1 MTAPKPRAAGGA
13 VPPLAA
19 RNQPPEPY
27 YSDDAVTL
35 YGGDCLDVLR
45 TLPDASV
52 DAVVT
57 DPPAGVHFMGRDWD
71 ADRGGRDQW
80 IDWLGQRM
88 AEAHRVLKLGGHAL
102 VWALPRTSH
111 WTAMA
116 LEDAGF
122 EIRDCV
128 LHLFG
133 SGFPK
138 SLDVSKAIDKAAGA
152 TRKVVGQRDR
162 YLDGRV
168 RRNLGDRNEVFGT
181 GLTANGVADVTAP
194 ATDDARRWQGWGTAL
209 KPGQEIWWL
218 VRKPLAAGT
227 VAANVLEHGTGALNI
242 DSCRIPAGQDYRDKC
257 ASVVGLGSNRNGDA
271 YGEWTGVR
279 EDSTHDLGRWPTN
292 LLLTH
297 SASCNEGPCAPDCPV
312 AELDQQS
319 GARPS
324 GGSPGG
330 ESANTGMRGN
340 TFMRIRPERQADA
353 GGASR
358 YFPIFRYEAKAPA
371 SERPRGEDGT
381 AHVTVKPLNLMK
393 WLVRLVCPPG
403 GTVLDP
409 FLGSGTTAE
418 ACLIE
423 GFRCIGIERDPAHL
437 PLIKARLAKPIQ
449 PTLGFGAEE
458 AS

>member
-1 MTAPKPRAAGGA
+1 MKPYFA
-13 VPPLAA
+13 
-19 RNQPPEPY
+19 
-27 YSDDAVTL
+27 DDTITL
-35 YGGDCLDVLR
+35 YAGDCLDVLP
-45 TLPDASV
+45 TLPDATV

-57 DPPAGVHFMGRDWD
+57 DPPAGVSFMGRYWD
-71 ADRGGRDQW
+71 HDRGGRDAW
-80 IDWLGQRM
+80 IRWLGDIM
-88 AEAHRVLKLGGHAL
+88 TEAFRVLKPGGHAL

-111 WTAMA
+111 WTGMA

-122 EIRDCV
+122 DIRDCV

-138 SLDVSKAIDKAAGA
+138 SLDVGKAIDKAAGVE
-152 TRKVVGQRDR
+152 REVVGPKV
-162 YLDGRV
+162 YADGTAGHWTASSTYAQDGHTKS
-168 RRNLGDRNEVFGT
+168 LSGT
-181 GLTANGVADVTAP
+181 SKTLTAP

-218 VRKPLAAGT
+218 VRKPLAST
-227 VAANVLEHGTGALNI
+227 VAANVLTHGTGALNI
-242 DSCRIPAGQDYRDKC
+242 DGCRTPAGQDYRDKC

-279 EDSTHDLGRWPTN
+279 EDSAHESGRWPTN
-292 LLLTH
+292 VVFTH
-297 SASCNEGPCAPDCPV
+297 SAACNDGPCAPDCPV
-312 AELDQQS
+312 GELDQQS
-319 GARPS
+319 GTTGAHGTSR
-324 GGSPGG
+324 GPG
-330 ESANTGMRGN
+330 AKTGYMDGWTGRS
-340 TFMRIRPERQADA
+340 QASHGDS

-358 YFPIFRYEAKAPA
+358 FFPTFRYEAKAPA

-381 AHVTVKPLNLMK
+381 AHVTVKPLALMR
-393 WLVRLVCPPG
+393 WLVRLVTPPG

-418 ACLIE
+418 ACVIE
-423 GFRCIGIERDPAHL
+423 GFRCIGIERDEAHL

-449 PTLGFGAEE
+449 PTLGFED